1 MLVSVLYGPESE
13 DILIGCGYTGDQV
26 TNLREDVF
34 MHRVRYSLTT
44 TMDEEERDNFLDKA
58 VKALEK

>member
-1 MLVSVLYGPESE
+1 MLF
-13 DILIGCGYTGDQV
+13 IGDQV

-34 MHRVRYSLTT
+34 THRVRYSLTT
-44 TMDEEERDNFLDKA
+44 TMNEDEREAVLDKA